1 MGAEGDAVESQD
13 ACCCC
18 GCKAK
23 GEKVLLEEDWKGKLG
38 EVKEDWFARFV
49 TGEEQKGNEQK
60 QHYSSWIKKSE
71 FFQVEN
77 KVMHNSCS
85 ETEGATVSKAIKS
98 GRNNTNTAFC
108 PE

>member
-1 MGAEGDAVESQD
+1 M
-13 ACCCC
+13 
-18 GCKAK
+18 
-23 GEKVLLEEDWKGKLG
+23 LPEEDWKGKLE

-71 FFQVEN
+71 FFQVEK

-85 ETEGATVSKAIKS
+85 ETEGTTVSDAIKS
-98 GRNNTNTAFC
+98 VRNNSNVAFS